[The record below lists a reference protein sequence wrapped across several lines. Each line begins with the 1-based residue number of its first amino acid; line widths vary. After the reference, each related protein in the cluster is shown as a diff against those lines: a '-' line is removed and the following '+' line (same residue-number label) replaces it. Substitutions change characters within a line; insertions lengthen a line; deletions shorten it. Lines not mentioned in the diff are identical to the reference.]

1 LIKSTWGAHVGYFF
15 AKPPYEIKL
24 VDIIR
29 ALEGEICIVEFIE
42 NPEICDRND
51 KCAPQK
57 IWRELNEKIIDTLN
71 SYTLKDLVDI
81 QKAMDKG
88 NTTGPAPK

>member
-1 LIKSTWGAHVGYFF
+1 MIKSTRGARGGYFL

-24 VDIIR
+24 GDIIR
-29 ALEGEICIVEFIE
+29 ALEGEICIVECIE
-42 NPEICDRND
+42 SPEICDRND

-81 QKAMDKG
+81 QKAIDKG
-88 NTTGPAPK
+88 NTTG